1 MHMHSIFSDGELDVK
16 ELVNRI
22 KEKDLSLAILTDHDS
37 FGGSKEFIQELKKEG
52 IKSYPC
58 CELTTYRNNE
68 PIHILA
74 FYKSYESIGKD
85 MFDYLSDMQKSR
97 YERMKKMT
105 DNMNKLYGLGLNFDN
120 IINKHKNTLSRP
132 HLADEIALK
141 TGLPIREIFEKYIG
155 DDCPGYIPST
165 LFKTEDGIDLIHKTG
180 GYAILAH
187 PYLYKKN
194 QFLDL
199 MNLSFDGV
207 EVFYSPSPVKKYKKV
222 LKYALKHNLLITGGS
237 DFHRDIDQEKHEFI
251 GTSIISDEYIL
262 KFIEFMEK

>member
-1 MHMHSIFSDGELDVK
+1 MISLLKQSIKSSFSFFPPPGDSPVGIYEKSEMNL
-16 ELVNRI
+16 RI
-22 KEKDLSLAILTDHDS
+22 KEGLKDESGVIYGTIPNEVIIEEN
-37 FGGSKEFIQELKKEG
+37 GLK
-52 IKSYPC
+52 ISV
-58 CELTTYRNNE
+58 
-68 PIHILA
+68 
-74 FYKSYESIGKD
+74 D
-85 MFDYLSDMQKSR
+85 
-97 YERMKKMT
+97 
-105 DNMNKLYGLGLNFDN
+105 